1 MQKGRATMQNKVTKL
16 FRTAFVGLMSG
27 LMATPTG
34 VFAEDPSY
42 TTTNSIIDT
51 TKQGSITIYK
61 YVDNNGTTI
70 DADGISYVGNS
81 TDMLA
86 AVRQQLGDDDVFAEK
101 GVNFKAVKVADIEQV
116 SETTTNGVNVTGTY
130 YTNIDHGFFEIM
142 NKYLGDDDALTA
154 SESTRIT
161 DGRTDNDTSE
171 VDDHY
176 ESDEFNEKMQTVN
189 RKAALADG
197 SESVT
202 GEVALN
208 RYLRQNNSAISFDT
222 TDENGYTKIEGL
234 DLGLYLIC
242 EVDYEHKA
250 LSKHDTYWEYVDD
263 GVSDVLTGDQGDTE
277 DAGTEDSGLTAGGNN
292 AGGSQYADIASPA
305 SPFLLSVPMTNL
317 TDITG
322 TDGLTHIAGT
332 VWQYDIVAYP
342 KNSTINIHKD
352 IVTNDFG
359 GTTDGGRQGNTL
371 MGADGNDISTDK
383 TLCDMVQTNYLPED
397 GTEDM
402 VDGSQKS
409 GLTHQ
414 IDANIG
420 DIVTQLVSVDV
431 PRLVDDLDNEQTE
444 ANSVTTTRKH
454 NKTFIIT
461 DRMTKGLNLID
472 HQSFKVTL
480 TTGAWNDYG
489 ANTTV
494 FVEGEDYSLEF
505 SDDLM
510 SYVLTILPAGLS
522 KMDDIS
528 AASYLYI
535 RYDVELTKDAL
546 IGTDTYGNQRV
557 VSKGAASTETNVSDG
572 DLADELVVD
581 TTKTDTTYTN
591 ENGVSHPEAGNQNT
605 AKLTYATDRTMEHDY
620 YSNTTR
626 VYTYELD
633 LTKLFTDGTAG
644 HVSKND
650 TNDTKNSASFDYS
663 DVKFTV
669 RGSVMEGSEDYA
681 MAQESNW
688 EELHFLKLGDGRYQ
702 VLDEYSTGEKYD
714 TYADGDTLEQDSAEK
729 TITKYLTPN
738 SETGLLTI
746 TGLDARTYEFTEVAT
761 ATGRNL
767 MAEKFYAQIVAPV
780 VNGKTLEN
788 GTIEHAYI
796 YTGSDTKTDADID
809 LASVNVNLQRMN
821 EGRVPFTVQNNEVI
835 KVMKTGGSGLW
846 FTIGAGIVLISVG
859 GVAFFVKNKRKD
871 EEEGSES

>member
-1 MQKGRATMQNKVTKL
+1 MSIFKKL
-16 FRTAFVGLMSG
+16 KSTFIVALAG

-34 VFAEDPSY
+34 VYAEEPTY
-42 TTTNSIIDT
+42 TTTNATIDYS
-51 TKQGSITIYK
+51 KKGSITLYK

-70 DADGISYVGNS
+70 DADGISYVGNA

-86 AVRQQLGDDDVFAEK
+86 AVRQQLGDNDVFAEK

-130 YTNIDHGFFEIM
+130 YTNIDEGFFDIM
-142 NKYLGDDDALTA
+142 NKYLGDDALVA

-161 DGRTDNDTSE
+161 DGRTDSDASE

-197 SESVT
+197 SDSVT
-202 GEVALN
+202 GEVALD
-208 RYLRQNNSAISFDT
+208 RYLRQNTNAIAFDT
-222 TDENGYTKIEGL
+222 TDENGYTKIEDL

-263 GVSDVLTGDQGDTE
+263 GNADILTGDQGDTE

-317 TDITG
+317 TDITD
-322 TDGLTHIAGT
+322 TDGTVHIAGT
-332 VWQYDIVAYP
+332 AWQYDIVAYP

-359 GTTDGGRQGNTL
+359 GTTNGGRDANTL
-371 MGADGNDISTDK
+371 TGADGNDVSTDK
-383 TLCDMVQTNYLPED
+383 TLCDMIQTNYLPED
-397 GTEDM
+397 GTEDK

-431 PRLVDDLDNEQTE
+431 PALVDDLDNEQTG
-444 ANSVTTTRKH
+444 ANSETTTRKH

-480 TTGAWNDYG
+480 TSGAWNDYG
-489 ANTTV
+489 DNTLT

-510 SYVLTILPAGLS
+510 SYVLTILPTGLA

-546 IGTDTYGNQRV
+546 IGTDTYGNQRI
-557 VSKGAASTETNVSDG
+557 VSKGEASTETNVSDG

-650 TNDTKNSASFDYS
+650 TNDTKTSASFDYS

-669 RGSVMEGSEDYA
+669 RGSVSEGSEDWA
-681 MAQESNW
+681 MAENADW

-729 TITKYLTPN
+729 TVTKYLTPN
-738 SETGLLTI
+738 SQTGLLTI

-796 YTGSDTKTDADID
+796 YTGSSTKTDADID
-809 LASVNVNLQRMN
+809 LATVNVNLQRMN

-835 KVMKTGGSGLW
+835 KIMKTGGTGLW
-846 FTIGAGIVLISVG
+846 ISIGVGVVLICVG
-859 GVAFFVKNKRKD
+859 GTAYFLKRKNEN
-871 EEEGSES
+871 EEEGAEA

>member
-1 MQKGRATMQNKVTKL
+1 MSIFKKL
-16 FRTAFVGLMSG
+16 KSTFIVALAG

-34 VFAEDPSY
+34 VYAEEPTY
-42 TTTNSIIDT
+42 TTTNATIDYS
-51 TKQGSITIYK
+51 KKGSITLYK

-70 DADGISYVGNS
+70 DADGISYVGNA

-86 AVRQQLGDDDVFAEK
+86 AVRQQLGDNDVFAEK

-130 YTNIDHGFFEIM
+130 YTNIDEGFFDIM
-142 NKYLGDDDALTA
+142 NKYLGDDALVA

-161 DGRTDNDTSE
+161 DGRTDSDASE

-197 SESVT
+197 SDSVT
-202 GEVALN
+202 GEVALD
-208 RYLRQNNSAISFDT
+208 RYLRQNTNAIAFDT
-222 TDENGYTKIEGL
+222 TDENGYTKIENL

-263 GVSDVLTGDQGDTE
+263 GNADILTGDQGDTE

-317 TDITG
+317 TDITD
-322 TDGLTHIAGT
+322 TDGTVHIAGT
-332 VWQYDIVAYP
+332 AWQYDIVAYP

-359 GTTDGGRQGNTL
+359 GTTNGGRDANTL
-371 MGADGNDISTDK
+371 TGADGNDVSTDK
-383 TLCDMVQTNYLPED
+383 TLCDMIQTNYLPED
-397 GTEDM
+397 GTEDK

-431 PRLVDDLDNEQTE
+431 PALVDDLDNEQTG
-444 ANSVTTTRKH
+444 ANSETTTRKH

-480 TTGAWNDYG
+480 TSGAWNDYG
-489 ANTTV
+489 DNTLT

-510 SYVLTILPAGLS
+510 SYVLTILPTGLA

-546 IGTDTYGNQRV
+546 IGTDTYGNQRI
-557 VSKGAASTETNVSDG
+557 VSKGEASTETNVSDG

-650 TNDTKNSASFDYS
+650 TNGTKTSASFDYS

-669 RGSVMEGSEDYA
+669 RGSVSEGSEDWA
-681 MAQESNW
+681 MAENADW

-729 TITKYLTPN
+729 TVTKYLTPN
-738 SETGLLTI
+738 SQTGLLTI

-796 YTGSDTKTDADID
+796 YTGSSTKTDADID
-809 LASVNVNLQRMN
+809 LATVNVNLQRMN

-835 KVMKTGGSGLW
+835 KIMKTGGTGLW
-846 FTIGAGIVLISVG
+846 ISIGVGVVLICVG
-859 GVAFFVKNKRKD
+859 GTAYFLKRKNEN
-871 EEEGSES
+871 EEEGAEA

>member
-1 MQKGRATMQNKVTKL
+1 MSIFKKL
-16 FRTAFVGLMSG
+16 KSTFIVALAG

-34 VFAEDPSY
+34 VYAEEPTY
-42 TTTNSIIDT
+42 TTTNATIDYS
-51 TKQGSITIYK
+51 KKGSITLYK

-70 DADGISYVGNS
+70 DADGISYVGNA

-86 AVRQQLGDDDVFAEK
+86 AVRQQLGDNDVFAEK

-130 YTNIDHGFFEIM
+130 YTNIDEGFFDIM
-142 NKYLGDDDALTA
+142 NKYLGDDALVA

-161 DGRTDNDTSE
+161 DGRTDSDASE

-197 SESVT
+197 SDSVT
-202 GEVALN
+202 GEVALD
-208 RYLRQNNSAISFDT
+208 RYLRQNTNAIAFDT
-222 TDENGYTKIEGL
+222 TDENGYTKIENL

-263 GVSDVLTGDQGDTE
+263 GNADILTGDQGDTE

-317 TDITG
+317 TDITD
-322 TDGLTHIAGT
+322 TDGTVHIAGT
-332 VWQYDIVAYP
+332 AWQYDIVAYP

-359 GTTDGGRQGNTL
+359 GTTNGGRDANTL
-371 MGADGNDISTDK
+371 TGADGNDVSTDK
-383 TLCDMVQTNYLPED
+383 TLCDMIQTNYLPED
-397 GTEDM
+397 GTEDK

-431 PRLVDDLDNEQTE
+431 PALVDDLDNEQTG
-444 ANSVTTTRKH
+444 ANSETTTRKH

-480 TTGAWNDYG
+480 TSGAWNDYG
-489 ANTTV
+489 DNTLT

-510 SYVLTILPAGLS
+510 SYVLTILPTGLA

-546 IGTDTYGNQRV
+546 IGTDTYGNQRI
-557 VSKGAASTETNVSDG
+557 VSKGEASTETNVSDG

-650 TNDTKNSASFDYS
+650 TNDTKTSASFDYS

-669 RGSVMEGSEDYA
+669 RGSVSEGSEDWA
-681 MAQESNW
+681 MAENADW

-729 TITKYLTPN
+729 TVTKYLTPN
-738 SETGLLTI
+738 SQTGLLTI

-796 YTGSDTKTDADID
+796 YTGSSTKTDADID
-809 LASVNVNLQRMN
+809 LATVNVNLQRMN

-835 KVMKTGGSGLW
+835 KIMKTGGTGLW
-846 FTIGAGIVLISVG
+846 ISIGVGVVLICVG
-859 GVAFFVKNKRKD
+859 GTAYFLKRKNEND
-871 EEEGSES
+871 EEGAEA

>member
-1 MQKGRATMQNKVTKL
+1 MALV
-16 FRTAFVGLMSG
+16 G

-34 VFAEDPSY
+34 VYAEEPTY
-42 TTTNSIIDT
+42 TTTNATIDYS
-51 TKQGSITIYK
+51 KKGSITLYK

-70 DADGISYVGNS
+70 DADGISYVGNA

-86 AVRQQLGDDDVFAEK
+86 AVRQQLGDNDVFAEK

-130 YTNIDHGFFEIM
+130 YTNIDEGFFDIM
-142 NKYLGDDDALTA
+142 NKYLGDDALVA

-161 DGRTDNDTSE
+161 DGRTDSDASE

-197 SESVT
+197 SDSVT
-202 GEVALN
+202 GEVALD
-208 RYLRQNNSAISFDT
+208 RYLRQNTNAIAFGT
-222 TDENGYTKIEGL
+222 TDENGYTKIENL

-263 GVSDVLTGDQGDTE
+263 GNADILTGDQGDTE

-317 TDITG
+317 TDITD
-322 TDGLTHIAGT
+322 TDGTVHIAGT
-332 VWQYDIVAYP
+332 AWQYDIVAYP

-359 GTTDGGRQGNTL
+359 GTTNGGRDTNTL
-371 MGADGNDISTDK
+371 TGADGNDVSTDK
-383 TLCDMVQTNYLPED
+383 TLCDMIQTNYLPED
-397 GTEDM
+397 GTEDK

-431 PRLVDDLDNEQTE
+431 PALVDDLDNEQTG
-444 ANSVTTTRKH
+444 ANSETTTRKH

-480 TTGAWNDYG
+480 TSGAWNDYG
-489 ANTTV
+489 DNTLT

-510 SYVLTILPAGLS
+510 SYVLTILPTGLA

-546 IGTDTYGNQRV
+546 IGTDTYGNQRI
-557 VSKGAASTETNVSDG
+557 VSKGEASTETNVSDG

-650 TNDTKNSASFDYS
+650 TNDTKTSASFDYS

-669 RGSVMEGSEDYA
+669 RGSVSEGSEDWA
-681 MAQESNW
+681 MAENADW

-729 TITKYLTPN
+729 TVTKYLTPN
-738 SETGLLTI
+738 SQTGLLTI

-796 YTGSDTKTDADID
+796 YTGSSTKTDADID
-809 LASVNVNLQRMN
+809 LATVNVNLQRMN

-835 KVMKTGGSGLW
+835 KIMKTGGTGLW
-846 FTIGAGIVLISVG
+846 ISIGVGVVLICVG
-859 GVAFFVKNKRKD
+859 GTAYFLKRKNEN
-871 EEEGSES
+871 EEEGAEA

>member
-1 MQKGRATMQNKVTKL
+1 MGAIKNLKSAL
-16 FRTAFVGLMSG
+16 IVGLAG

-34 VFAEDPSY
+34 VYAEEPTY
-42 TTTNSIIDT
+42 TTTDSIIDT
-51 TKQGSITIYK
+51 TKQGSITLYK

-70 DADGISYVGNS
+70 DADGISYVDNS
-81 TDMLA
+81 ADMLA
-86 AVRQQLGDDDVFAEK
+86 AVRQQLGDDDVFAEA
-101 GVNFKAVKVADIEQV
+101 GVKFKALKVADIEQV
-116 SETTTNGVNVTGTY
+116 SETTTNGINVTGTY
-130 YTNIDHGFFEIM
+130 YTNIDEEFFEIM
-142 NKYLGDDDALTA
+142 NKYLGTDDVLTA

-161 DGRTDNDTSE
+161 DGRDADDTSN

-176 ESDEFNEKMQTVN
+176 ESDEFNEKLQTVN
-189 RKAALADG
+189 RAAGLADG
-197 SESVT
+197 GHGTSGVT
-202 GEVALN
+202 GETALN
-208 RYLRQNNSAISFDT
+208 RYVRQNTQKAIEFAE

-263 GVSDVLTGDQGDTE
+263 GNDDILTGDIGDTE
-277 DAGTEDSGLTAGGNN
+277 DAGIEDSGLTAGGNN
-292 AGGSQYADIASPA
+292 AGGSQYADIASPS
-305 SPFLLSVPMTNL
+305 SPFLISVPMTNL
-317 TDITG
+317 TDITD
-322 TDGLTHIAGT
+322 TDGNVHIAGS

-359 GTTDGGRQGNTL
+359 GTTNGGNDTTGKT
-371 MGADGNDISTDK
+371 GADGNDISTDK
-383 TLCDMVQTNYLPED
+383 TLCNMVQTNYLADD
-397 GTEDM
+397 GTEDK

-420 DIVTQLVSVDV
+420 DVITQLVTADV
-431 PRLVDDLDNEQTE
+431 PRLTDDLDNEQPE
-444 ANSVTTTRKH
+444 DQANSETTTRKH

-461 DRMTKGLNLID
+461 DRMTKGLSLID
-472 HQSFKVTL
+472 NQSFKVTL

-489 ANTTV
+489 DNTT
-494 FVEGEDYSLEF
+494 FFTEGEDYTLSI
-505 SDDLM
+505 SDDLK
-510 SYVLTILPAGLS
+510 SFTLSILPTGLA
-522 KMDDIS
+522 KMDDID

-535 RYDVELTKDAL
+535 KYDVELTKDAL
-546 IGTDTYGNQRV
+546 IGTDTYGSQRV
-557 VSKGAASTETNVSDG
+557 VTKDSYSTEENVSGG
-572 DLADELVVD
+572 DLADQLVID
-581 TTKTDTTYTN
+581 TTKEDTTYTN

-605 AKLTYATDRTMEHDY
+605 AKLTYATDRTMKHDY

-650 TNDTKNSASFDYS
+650 TNETKNSASFDYS
-663 DVKFTV
+663 KVKFTM
-669 RGSVMEGSEDYA
+669 RGSTTEGSEDYEING
-681 MAQESNW
+681 QW
-688 EELHFLKLGDGRYQ
+688 EDLHFVRTGDGTYR
-702 VLDEYSTGEKYD
+702 VLDEYSDGERYD
-714 TYADGDTLEQDSAEK
+714 TYADTDTLEEDSAAK
-729 TITKYLTPN
+729 TITKYLSPN

-780 VNGKTLEN
+780 VDGKTLEN
-788 GTIEHAYI
+788 GTIEHAYV

-809 LASVNVNLQRMN
+809 LATVNVNLERMN

-835 KVMKTGGSGLW
+835 KILKTGGVGTYI
-846 FTIGAGIVLISVG
+846 FIGVGTVIIISC
-859 GVAFFVKNKRKD
+859 GVVYYYRKKKED
-871 EEEGSES
+871 NEEDSAEA

>member
-1 MQKGRATMQNKVTKL
+1 MSIFKKL
-16 FRTAFVGLMSG
+16 KSTFIVALAG

-34 VFAEDPSY
+34 VYAEEPTY
-42 TTTNSIIDT
+42 TTTNATIDYS
-51 TKQGSITIYK
+51 KKGSITLYK

-70 DADGISYVGNS
+70 DADGISYVGNA

-86 AVRQQLGDDDVFAEK
+86 AVRQQLGDNDVFAEK

-130 YTNIDHGFFEIM
+130 YTNIDEGFFDIM
-142 NKYLGDDDALTA
+142 NKYLGDDALVA

-161 DGRTDNDTSE
+161 DGRTDSDASE

-197 SESVT
+197 SDSVT
-202 GEVALN
+202 GEVALD
-208 RYLRQNNSAISFDT
+208 RYLRQNTNAIAFDT
-222 TDENGYTKIEGL
+222 TDENGYTKIEDL

-263 GVSDVLTGDQGDTE
+263 GNADILTGDQGDTE

-317 TDITG
+317 TDITD
-322 TDGLTHIAGT
+322 TDGTVHIAGT
-332 VWQYDIVAYP
+332 AWQYDIVAYP

-359 GTTDGGRQGNTL
+359 GTTNGGRDANTL
-371 MGADGNDISTDK
+371 TGADGNDVSTDK
-383 TLCDMVQTNYLPED
+383 TLCDMIQTNYLPED
-397 GTEDM
+397 GTEDK

-431 PRLVDDLDNEQTE
+431 PALVDDLDNEQTG
-444 ANSVTTTRKH
+444 ANSETTTRKH

-480 TTGAWNDYG
+480 TSGAWNDYG
-489 ANTTV
+489 DNTLT

-510 SYVLTILPAGLS
+510 SYVLTILPTGLA

-546 IGTDTYGNQRV
+546 IGTDTYGNQRI
-557 VSKGAASTETNVSDG
+557 VSKGEASTETNVSDG

-650 TNDTKNSASFDYS
+650 TNDTKTSASFDYS

-669 RGSVMEGSEDYA
+669 RGSVSEGSEDWA
-681 MAQESNW
+681 MAENADW

-729 TITKYLTPN
+729 TVTKYLTPN
-738 SETGLLTI
+738 SQTGLLTI

-796 YTGSDTKTDADID
+796 YTGSSTKTDADID
-809 LASVNVNLQRMN
+809 LATVNVNLQRMN

-835 KVMKTGGSGLW
+835 KIMKTGGTGLW
-846 FTIGAGIVLISVG
+846 ISIGVGVVLICVG
-859 GVAFFVKNKRKD
+859 GTAYFLKRKNEND
-871 EEEGSES
+871 EEGAEA

>member
-1 MQKGRATMQNKVTKL
+1 MGIMKNLKSTFIVAL
-16 FRTAFVGLMSG
+16 AG

-34 VFAEDPSY
+34 VYAEEPTY
-42 TTTNSIIDT
+42 TTTNATIDYN
-51 TKQGSITIYK
+51 KQGSLTLYK

-70 DADGISYVGNS
+70 DADGISYVSNS
-81 TDMLA
+81 TDMLT
-86 AVRQQLGDDDVFAEK
+86 AVREQLGDDDVFAEK
-101 GVNFKAVKVADIEQV
+101 GVKFKAIKVADIEQI
-116 SETTTNGVNVTGTY
+116 SETTTNGINVTGTY
-130 YTNIDHGFFEIM
+130 YTNIDEEFFEIM

-154 SESTRIT
+154 SESTRVT
-161 DGRTDNDTSE
+161 DGRTDSDASE

-189 RKAALADG
+189 RAAALADG

-202 GEVALN
+202 GETAIN
-208 RYLRQNNSAISFDT
+208 RYVRQNTQKAVSFDE
-222 TDENGYTKIEGL
+222 TDENGYTKLEGL

-242 EVDYEHKA
+242 EVDYEHQA

-263 GVSDVLTGDQGDTE
+263 GNDDALTGDLGDTE
-277 DAGTEDSGLTAGGNN
+277 DAGTENSGLTAGGNN

-305 SPFLLSVPMTNL
+305 SPFLVSIPMTNL
-317 TDITG
+317 TEITD
-322 TDGLTHIAGT
+322 TDGTTHMAGT

-359 GTTDGGRQGNTL
+359 GTTNGGRDANTL
-371 MGADGNDISTDK
+371 TGADGNDVSTDK
-383 TLCDMVQTNYLPED
+383 TLCNMVQTNYLSDD
-397 GTEDM
+397 GTTDK
-402 VDGSQKS
+402 VDGSEKS

-420 DIVTQLVSVDV
+420 DVITQLVSVDV
-431 PRLVDDLDNEQTE
+431 PALVDDLDNEQTDDQ
-444 ANSVTTTRKH
+444 ANSETTTRKH
-454 NKTFIIT
+454 NKTFKIT

-472 HQSFKVTL
+472 NQSFKVTL
-480 TTGAWNDYG
+480 TSGAWNDYG
-489 ANTTV
+489 DATLT
-494 FVEGEDYSLEF
+494 FTEGEDYELTI
-505 SDDLM
+505 SDDKM
-510 SYVLTILPAGLS
+510 SYVLNILPQGLA

-528 AASYLYI
+528 SASYLYI

-557 VSKGAASTETNVSDG
+557 VTKDTYSTEENTANG
-572 DLADELVVD
+572 ELADQLVVD
-581 TTKTDTTYTN
+581 TTKEDTTYTN

-650 TNDTKNSASFDYS
+650 TNETKNSASFDYS
-663 DVKFTV
+663 AVKFTM
-669 RGSVMEGSEDYA
+669 RGSTTEGSEDYA
-681 MAQESNW
+681 INGEW
-688 EELHFLKLGDGRYQ
+688 EELHFVRTGDGTYR
-702 VLDEYSTGEKYD
+702 VLDEYSDGERYEA
-714 TYADGDTLEQDSAEK
+714 YADSDTLEQASSEK
-729 TITKYLTPN
+729 TITKYLSPN

-767 MAEKFYAQIVAPV
+767 MSEKFYAQLVAPV
-780 VNGKTLEN
+780 VDGKTLEN
-788 GTIEHAYI
+788 GTIEHAYV
-796 YTGSDTKTDADID
+796 YTGSSTKADTDID
-809 LASVNVNLQRMN
+809 LASVNVNLERMN

-835 KVMKTGGSGLW
+835 KIMKTGGNGVW
-846 FTIGAGIVLISVG
+846 ITVGVGIVLICVG
-859 GVAFFVKNKRKD
+859 GSAYFIKRRKEN
-871 EEEGSES
+871 EEDGSEA

>member
-1 MQKGRATMQNKVTKL
+1 MAL
-16 FRTAFVGLMSG
+16 AG

-34 VFAEDPSY
+34 VYAEEPTY
-42 TTTNSIIDT
+42 TTTNATIDYS
-51 TKQGSITIYK
+51 KKGSITLYK

-70 DADGISYVGNS
+70 DADGISYVGNA

-86 AVRQQLGDDDVFAEK
+86 AVRQQLGDNDVFAEK

-130 YTNIDHGFFEIM
+130 YTNIDEGFFDIM
-142 NKYLGDDDALTA
+142 NKYLGDDALVA

-161 DGRTDNDTSE
+161 DGRTDSDASE

-197 SESVT
+197 SDSVT
-202 GEVALN
+202 GEVALD
-208 RYLRQNNSAISFDT
+208 RYLRQNTNAIAFDT
-222 TDENGYTKIEGL
+222 TNENGYTKIEGL

-263 GVSDVLTGDQGDTE
+263 GNADILTGDQGDTE

-317 TDITG
+317 TDITD
-322 TDGLTHIAGT
+322 TDGTVHIAGT
-332 VWQYDIVAYP
+332 AWQYDIVAYP

-359 GTTDGGRQGNTL
+359 GTTNGGRDANTL
-371 MGADGNDISTDK
+371 TGADGNDVSTDK

-397 GTEDM
+397 GTEDK

-431 PRLVDDLDNEQTE
+431 PALVDDLDNEQTG
-444 ANSVTTTRKH
+444 ANSETTTRKH

-480 TTGAWNDYG
+480 TSGAWNDYG
-489 ANTTV
+489 DNTLT
-494 FVEGEDYSLEF
+494 FIEGEDYSLEF

-510 SYVLTILPAGLS
+510 SYVLTILPTGLA

-546 IGTDTYGNQRV
+546 IGTDTYGNQRI

-650 TNDTKNSASFDYS
+650 TNDTKTSASFDYS

-669 RGSVMEGSEDYA
+669 RGSVSEGSEDWA
-681 MAQESNW
+681 MAENADW

-714 TYADGDTLEQDSAEK
+714 TYADADTLEQDSAEK
-729 TITKYLTPN
+729 TVTKYLTPN
-738 SETGLLTI
+738 SQTGLLTI

-796 YTGSDTKTDADID
+796 YTGSSTKTDADID
-809 LASVNVNLQRMN
+809 LASVNVNLERMN

-835 KVMKTGGSGLW
+835 KIMKTGGTGLW
-846 FTIGAGIVLISVG
+846 ISIGVGVVLICVG
-859 GVAFFVKNKRKD
+859 GTAYFLKRKNEND
-871 EEEGSES
+871 EEGAEA

>member
-1 MQKGRATMQNKVTKL
+1 MAL
-16 FRTAFVGLMSG
+16 AG

-34 VFAEDPSY
+34 VYAEEPTY
-42 TTTNSIIDT
+42 TTTNATIDYS
-51 TKQGSITIYK
+51 KKGSITLYK

-70 DADGISYVGNS
+70 DADGISYVGNA

-86 AVRQQLGDDDVFAEK
+86 AVRQQLGDNDVFAEK

-130 YTNIDHGFFEIM
+130 YTNIDEGFFDIM
-142 NKYLGDDDALTA
+142 NKYLGDDALVA

-161 DGRTDNDTSE
+161 DGRTDSDASE

-197 SESVT
+197 SDSVT
-202 GEVALN
+202 GEVALD
-208 RYLRQNNSAISFDT
+208 RYLRQNTNAIAFDT
-222 TDENGYTKIEGL
+222 TDENGYTKIEDL

-263 GVSDVLTGDQGDTE
+263 GNADILTGDQGDTE

-317 TDITG
+317 TDITD
-322 TDGLTHIAGT
+322 TDGTVHIAGT
-332 VWQYDIVAYP
+332 AWQYDIVAYP

-359 GTTDGGRQGNTL
+359 GTTNGGRDANTL
-371 MGADGNDISTDK
+371 TGADGNDVSTDK
-383 TLCDMVQTNYLPED
+383 TLCDMIQTNYLPED
-397 GTEDM
+397 GTEDK

-431 PRLVDDLDNEQTE
+431 PALVDDLDNEQTG
-444 ANSVTTTRKH
+444 ANSETTTRKH

-480 TTGAWNDYG
+480 TSGAWNDYG
-489 ANTTV
+489 DNTLT

-510 SYVLTILPAGLS
+510 SYVLTILPTGLA

-546 IGTDTYGNQRV
+546 IGTDTYGNQRI
-557 VSKGAASTETNVSDG
+557 VSKGEASTETNVSDG

-650 TNDTKNSASFDYS
+650 TNDTKTSASFDYS

-669 RGSVMEGSEDYA
+669 RGSVSEGSEDWA
-681 MAQESNW
+681 MAENADW

-729 TITKYLTPN
+729 TVTKYLTPN
-738 SETGLLTI
+738 SQTGLLTI

-796 YTGSDTKTDADID
+796 YTGSSTKTDADID
-809 LASVNVNLQRMN
+809 LATVNVNLQRMN

-835 KVMKTGGSGLW
+835 KIMKTGGTGLW
-846 FTIGAGIVLISVG
+846 ISIGVGVVLICVG
-859 GVAFFVKNKRKD
+859 GTAYFLKRKNEND
-871 EEEGSES
+871 EEGAEA

>member
-1 MQKGRATMQNKVTKL
+1 MSIFKKL
-16 FRTAFVGLMSG
+16 KSTFIVALAG

-34 VFAEDPSY
+34 VYAEEPTY
-42 TTTNSIIDT
+42 TTTNATIDYS
-51 TKQGSITIYK
+51 KKGSITLYK

-70 DADGISYVGNS
+70 DADGISYVGNA

-86 AVRQQLGDDDVFAEK
+86 AVRQQLGDNDVFAEK

-130 YTNIDHGFFEIM
+130 YTNIDEGFFDIM
-142 NKYLGDDDALTA
+142 NKYLGDDALVA

-161 DGRTDNDTSE
+161 DGRTNSDASE

-197 SESVT
+197 SDSVT
-202 GEVALN
+202 GEVALD
-208 RYLRQNNSAISFDT
+208 RYLRQNTNAIAFDT
-222 TDENGYTKIEGL
+222 TDENGYTKIENL

-263 GVSDVLTGDQGDTE
+263 GNADILTGDQGDTE

-317 TDITG
+317 TDITD
-322 TDGLTHIAGT
+322 TDGTVHIAGT
-332 VWQYDIVAYP
+332 AWQYDIVAYP

-359 GTTDGGRQGNTL
+359 GTTNGGRDANTL
-371 MGADGNDISTDK
+371 TGADGNDVSTDK
-383 TLCDMVQTNYLPED
+383 TLCDMIQTNYLPED
-397 GTEDM
+397 GTEDK

-431 PRLVDDLDNEQTE
+431 PALVDDLDNEQTG
-444 ANSVTTTRKH
+444 ANSETTTRKH

-480 TTGAWNDYG
+480 TSGAWNDYG
-489 ANTTV
+489 DNTLT

-510 SYVLTILPAGLS
+510 SYVLTILPTGLA

-546 IGTDTYGNQRV
+546 IGTDTYGNQRI
-557 VSKGAASTETNVSDG
+557 VSKGEASTETNVSDG

-605 AKLTYATDRTMEHDY
+605 AKLTYATDRTMDHDY

-650 TNDTKNSASFDYS
+650 TNDTKTSASFDYS

-669 RGSVMEGSEDYA
+669 RGSVSEGSEDWA
-681 MAQESNW
+681 MAENADW

-729 TITKYLTPN
+729 TVTKYLTPN
-738 SETGLLTI
+738 SQTGLLTI

-796 YTGSDTKTDADID
+796 YTGSSTKTDADID
-809 LASVNVNLQRMN
+809 LATVNVNLQRMN

-835 KVMKTGGSGLW
+835 KIMKTGGTGLW
-846 FTIGAGIVLISVG
+846 ISIGVGVVLICVG
-859 GVAFFVKNKRKD
+859 GTAYFLKRKNEN
-871 EEEGSES
+871 EEEGAEA